1 MPDNFKLYLGHFE
14 YYVMSTD
21 YVLNHKKKVD
31 FLLILGN
38 RHIQAYGTNC
48 DLSSLDCDAN
58 VCTISLSV
66 FSAIWI
72 SLCVHFQVAIF
83 GLGDGLCYSLVFQAL
98 LYHLLHA
105 QLRVLQSSSTYTTLW
120 YSSLSLSSLIR
131 PHSQSFFSSLIF
143 AISIT
148 LLNFLKPLFHILWS
162 KSLGFNLP
170 VFYILLITEFAF
182 GAKQQGDSKKSK
194 QQGSPLC
201 SQDHDFSVKKKKKM
215 LDGVLSILSH
225 WGLSLNMNFK
235 GNKHAN
241 HEITLFAFFL

>member
-72 SLCVHFQVAIF
+72 SLCVHLQVAIF

-98 LYHLLHA
+98 LYHLWSDVYMLSSGYYSPAVHT
-105 QLRVLQSSSTYTTLW
+105 QLCGIHLSLFLLSFALT
-120 YSSLSLSSLIR
+120 LSLSSAPSFL
-131 PHSQSFFSSLIF
+131 QS
-143 AISIT
+143 
-148 LLNFLKPLFHILWS
+148 P
-162 KSLGFNLP
+162 
-170 VFYILLITEFAF
+170 
-182 GAKQQGDSKKSK
+182 
-194 QQGSPLC
+194 
-201 SQDHDFSVKKKKKM
+201 
-215 LDGVLSILSH
+215 
-225 WGLSLNMNFK
+225 
-235 GNKHAN
+235 
-241 HEITLFAFFL
+241 